1 MKKKNTSWP
10 TVMEIAS
17 DIKKIDLDTPAPSH
31 QENITQSVADGLKP
45 KPFPMKEGYF
55 TATPAQIASLE
66 VPIITIGDKV
76 EGFQR
81 DTRESKTHARKM
93 AKAMQEG
100 KEFPPIMVSTYKDDK
115 GKTHAIIS
123 DGSHRAVASI
133 IARVPVEVVSK
144 KRSFEDAKQMF
155 ADQRK
160 SRKIS
165 SDQTILT
172 GNSPLELYIQDALTS
187 DTHPWS
193 DMISPNRTDKRK
205 ITPIT
210 AALCIGSYVHN
221 SMNAGLNS
229 YTVKSEKE
237 FDEAKADE
245 LLELIMAFGNKTTNP
260 LAFRSGSLKAITHAA
275 VYIFQRSENV
285 QESDFQRWKD
295 HMPKFAFEDYPHLLL
310 KHGQLMQA
318 LIEHWNRRLSAN
330 RKIDYKLLSN

>member
-1 MKKKNTSWP
+1 MANKTSWP
-10 TVMEIAS
+10 TVLEIAK
-17 DIKKIDLDTPAPSH
+17 DIKKIDLDSPAPAH
-31 QENITQSVADGLKP
+31 QADIKESVADGLRA

-55 TATPAQIASLE
+55 TATPSQIASLE
-66 VPIITIGDKV
+66 VPIITIGNKV

-93 AKAMQEG
+93 ARAMLEG
-100 KEFPPIMVSTYKDDK
+100 KEFPPIMVSTYKDEK

-155 ADQRK
+155 TDQRK

-172 GNSPLELYIQDALTS
+172 GNSPLEHYIQDALTS

-193 DMISPNRTDKRK
+193 DMIGVNRDKRK

-221 SMNAGLNS
+221 SMNAGLNA
-229 YTVKSEKE
+229 YTTKSEKE
-237 FDEAKADE
+237 FDAAKADE

-260 LAFRSGSLKAITHAA
+260 LAFRSNSLKAITHTA
-275 VYIFQRSENV
+275 VYVFERNENP
-285 QESDFQRWKD
+285 QPGDRARWKE
-295 HMPKFAFEDYPHLLL
+295 HMPTFAFEDYPHLLA

-318 LIEHWNRRLSAN
+318 LIAHWNRRLSAN